1 MPPPPLGPTLKRKK
15 KMRKNEGGKR
25 KKREKPI
32 GCREG
37 LRESELQL
45 PAPPAPAHA
54 QRRKEG
60 AAAPCV
66 RTRADWRDALSVRA
80 TPRPAAAVPAR
91 GSARGARRSE
101 RGGAPAPGPAP
112 DRHRDRERHRRQR
125 ERLPRDHRPRPPPPG
140 TEPSPAGPT
149 MMKFRFRRQGAE
161 PHRERLRH
169 DLFAFSKVRA
179 GRGAGPLGG
188 GGGRRRYRRPPPSC
202 AGCGTPGGAA
212 PCGTAGGAAPGRWGA
227 GVCVWGSHIAA
238 LPPPPLIPRPP
249 RAAAPRY
256 RSTQRGYTEGLG
268 TPAPTTSPS
277 VTLRDRGVLCGR
289 LIALQR
295 SDTPGTGGC
304 FAPP

>member
-1 MPPPPLGPTLKRKK
+1 MAAVKGCGRANYNSQHPPRRRMRSAERRAPLRRACGRALIGGTRCPSGPH
-15 KMRKNEGGKR
+15 
-25 KKREKPI
+25 
-32 GCREG
+32 
-37 LRESELQL
+37 
-45 PAPPAPAHA
+45 PAPP
-54 QRRKEG
+54 RRCL
-60 AAAPCV
+60 P
-66 RTRADWRDALSVRA
+66 
-80 TPRPAAAVPAR
+80 
-91 GSARGARRSE
+91 GARRAALGARSG
-101 RGGAPAPGPAP
+101 GGAPAPGPAP

-188 GGGRRRYRRPPPSC
+188 GGGRRRRYRSPPRAVRDAGPPGGRPP
-202 AGCGTPGGAA
+202 AGLRAGRPRGGGAPGFA
-212 PCGTAGGAAPGRWGA
+212 CGGRT
-227 GVCVWGSHIAA
+227 S
-238 LPPPPLIPRPP
+238 LPSPPPLIPRPP

-256 RSTQRGYTEGLG
+256 RSTQRGYTEVLG

-277 VTLRDRGVLCGR
+277 VTLRDRGGLCGR

>member
-1 MPPPPLGPTLKRKK
+1 
-15 KMRKNEGGKR
+15 MRKNEGGK
-25 KKREKPI
+25 KKREKSI

-54 QRRKEG
+54 QRGKEG

-101 RGGAPAPGPAP
+101 RGGGARTGTGTGPAP
-112 DRHRDRERHRRQR
+112 RPGAAPPAAGASAPGSPAPPAASRYRTEPRRPHHDEVSVPAAGR
-125 ERLPRDHRPRPPPPG
+125 RAAPRAAPPRPL
-140 TEPSPAGPT
+140 
-149 MMKFRFRRQGAE
+149 RLQQGAG
-161 PHRERLRH
+161 
-169 DLFAFSKVRA
+169 RA
-179 GRGAGPLGG
+179 GGG
-188 GGGRRRYRRPPPSC
+188 TPGRRRRREEAVPEPPPSC

-227 GVCVWGSHIAA
+227 GVCVWGSYIAA
-238 LPPPPLIPRPP
+238 PPPPPLIPRPP

-277 VTLRDRGVLCGR
+277 VTLRDQGVLCGR

-295 SDTPGTGGC
+295 SDTPGAGGR

>member
-1 MPPPPLGPTLKRKK
+1 
-15 KMRKNEGGKR
+15 MRKNEGRK
-25 KKREKPI
+25 KKREKSI
-32 GCREG
+32 GCRGG

-54 QRRKEG
+54 QRGKEG

-188 GGGRRRYRRPPPSC
+188 GGGRRRYRS
-202 AGCGTPGGAA
+202 
-212 PCGTAGGAAPGRWGA
+212 
-227 GVCVWGSHIAA
+227 
-238 LPPPPLIPRPP
+238 PP
-249 RAAAPRY
+249 RAVRDAGPPGGRPPAGLRAGRPRGGGAPGFACGGRTSLPPSPP
-256 RSTQRGYTEGLG
+256 RSC
-268 TPAPTTSPS
+268 
-277 VTLRDRGVLCGR
+277 RDPPGR
-289 LIALQR
+289 QH
-295 SDTPGTGGC
+295 PGTG
-304 FAPP
+304 APSAGILRVWGPPHPRRPRA